1 MSRKRLSHD
10 EFEGVARAASLGGAA
25 ERLALVEQLEP
36 LIQSSA
42 KRAAAIAS
50 LRGFR
55 SLELADLEQEARCLV
70 LKMLPNWD
78 AGKGDALVYF
88 SFRVPKKILEIVK
101 WTARH
106 APAGESIEADPA
118 LAHHVD
124 GLTGEEGIEL
134 EELDEALRSAMEGM
148 SKRHKY
154 IMWRAY
160 WLDEDDHAIA
170 KTLGIPVAS
179 LRQQRYRALRRL
191 KAALSNIPA
200 R

>member
-1 MSRKRLSHD
+1 MSAARISQD

-55 SLELADLEQEARCLV
+55 SLELADLEQEGRCLV
-70 LKMLPNWD
+70 LEMLPNWD
-78 AGKGDALVYF
+78 AGRGDALVYF
-88 SFRVPKKILEIVK
+88 AFRVPKKVLEIVK

-106 APAGESIEADPA
+106 APAGESVETDPT
-118 LAHHVD
+118 LARHVES
-124 GLTGEEGIEL
+124 LTGEEDIEL
-134 EELDEALRSAMEGM
+134 EELDEALRSAMGGM
-148 SKRHKY
+148 TYRHRH
-154 IMWRAY
+154 ILWRAY

-170 KTLGIPVAS
+170 KMLGIPAANV
-179 LRQQRYRALRRL
+179 RQQRYRALRRL

>member
-1 MSRKRLSHD
+1 MSRKKLSPE
-10 EFEGVARAASLGGAA
+10 EFEVIALAARTGGAA
-25 ERLALVEQLEP
+25 ERLALVERLEP
-36 LIQSSA
+36 MIQSSA
-42 KRAAAIAS
+42 KHAAAIAS

-55 SLELADLEQEARCLV
+55 SLELADLEQEGRCVV
-70 LKMLPNWD
+70 LELLPRWNPE
-78 AGKGDALVYF
+78 KGNALGF
-88 SFRVPKKILEIVK
+88 FLFRVSNRVSEGLK

-106 APAGESIEADPA
+106 APAGNSIETDPA
-118 LAHHVD
+118 LSWHVD
-124 GLTGEEGIEL
+124 SLTGEEGIEL

-170 KTLGIPVAS
+170 KTLGMPVDS
-179 LRQQRYRALRRL
+179 VRQQRYRALRRL

>member
-1 MSRKRLSHD
+1 MSAARLSHE

-50 LRGFR
+50 IRGFR
-55 SLELADLEQEARCLV
+55 SLELADLEQEGRCFV
-70 LKMLPNWD
+70 LEMLPSWEPR
-78 AGKGDALVYF
+78 KGDALVYF
-88 SFRVPKKILEIVK
+88 AFRVPKKIFECLK

-106 APAGESIEADPA
+106 APSGESIETSPA
-118 LAHHVD
+118 LSHVVE
-124 GLTGEEGIEL
+124 GLTGEEDIEL

-148 SKRHKY
+148 SKRHRY

-160 WLDEDDHAIA
+160 WLDEDDHTIA
-170 KTLGIPVAS
+170 KTLGIPADSV
-179 LRQQRYRALRRL
+179 RQQRYRALRRL